1 MLQVDMG
8 SILRKAEKTVK
19 SKAFKQEQQ
28 AYIQDVLAGN
38 VTVNVG
44 NGSIHSATEAAEK
57 FIEVLRNHI
66 NTSGLSSNAA
76 AALQDLA
83 FGEPVCSGTKCT
95 IKVFFDGDMHR
106 DSLAP
111 SSYPEGIDRL
121 DELLDQGVGHKM
133 RPVRGE
139 WHGNTVMSRTT
150 IPGAYFIDAAIR
162 DFMVSY
168 GAEYNVTNID
178 VDYEH

>member
-1 MLQVDMG
+1 MLKVDMG
-8 SILRKAEKTVK
+8 SILKKADKTVK
-19 SKAFKQEQQ
+19 SKAFRQEQQ
-28 AYIQDVLAGN
+28 AYIQDILIGK
-38 VTVNVG
+38 VTVNVS

-57 FIEVLRNHI
+57 FIEVLKTHI

-83 FGEPVCSGTKCT
+83 FGNPVCVKNKCT

-111 SSYPEGIDRL
+111 SSYPKGIERL

-139 WHGNTVMSRTT
+139 WHGNTIMSRTT
-150 IPGAYFIDAAIR
+150 IPGAYFIDSAIR

-168 GAEYNVTNID
+168 GDEYNVTDID

>member
-28 AYIQDVLAGN
+28 AYIQDILAGN
-38 VTVNVG
+38 VTVNVS

-76 AALQDLA
+76 RALQ
-83 FGEPVCSGTKCT
+83 GISYGGPVCNGSKCT
-95 IKVFFDGDMHR
+95 IKVFFDGNMHR
-106 DSLAP
+106 DSL
-111 SSYPEGIDRL
+111 YPAGYPGGIDHL
-121 DELLDQGVGHKM
+121 DELLDQGVGHTMK
-133 RPVRGE
+133 PVYGE
-139 WHGNTVMSRTT
+139 WHGELIRSRTT
-150 IPGAYFIDAAIR
+150 IPGAHFIDSAIH
-162 DFMVSY
+162 DFMTSY
-168 GAEYNVTNID
+168 GTEYNVVNID
-178 VDYEH
+178 VEFEH